1 MIGFWN
7 RKEVYVGTS
16 LDEFNNLRDLLS
28 ERNIKYKTR
37 IVDRSSA
44 NAVGSSRARV
54 GTSGQNL
61 ELAYTY
67 YIYVHKDDYQAASEI
82 TSNRIR

>member
-7 RKEVYVGTS
+7 RREVYVGTS

-54 GTSGQNL
+54 GTTGQNL
-61 ELAYTY
+61 QIAYTY
-67 YIYVHKDDYQAASEI
+67 YVYVHRDDYQAASEI